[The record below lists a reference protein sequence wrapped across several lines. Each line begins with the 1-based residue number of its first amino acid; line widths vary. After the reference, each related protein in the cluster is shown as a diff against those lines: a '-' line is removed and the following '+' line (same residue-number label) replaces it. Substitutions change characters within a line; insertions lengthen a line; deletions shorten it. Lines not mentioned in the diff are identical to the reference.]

1 MTRVVFSTMKEVK
14 KLEFSYCH
22 CEEGAAVTDAAIHRV
37 SGTRAGLSVRL
48 LVHSGSPRPQG
59 ARDDKGGVFY
69 HEGSEDIG
77 VLLLSLRGGSG
88 ARDAAIHRVSGDL
101 DGNADRFLRASGSPR
116 AFGPRDDKGGWVC
129 GEKRKNGQSL
139 CFTLHPSIFS
149 LLLLAFL
156 ETNTEAY
163 DVGADPGGVGGALS

>member
-1 MTRVVFSTMKEVK
+1 MFSTMKEVK
-14 KLEFSYCH
+14 KLEFAYCH
-22 CEEGAAVTDAAIHRV
+22 CEEGAT
-37 SGTRAGLSVRL
+37 
-48 LVHSGSPRPQG
+48 
-59 ARDDKGGVFY
+59 
-69 HEGSEDIG
+69 
-77 VLLLSLRGGSG
+77 

-139 CFTLHPSIFS
+139 YFTLHPSTFS

-156 ETNTEAY
+156 ETYTEAY
-163 DVGADPGGVGGALS
+163 YVVAETGGVVGALSRTQERPVVVPGTTPFDPIRARRWT